1 MMDNTEPQ
9 EMNIF
14 QVMARVGRSIGKL
27 FCSILSLIGKF
38 AQLAYKYKALF
49 LFFIVLIVGLSTY
62 QRRDRAKMY
71 RAKMH
76 ILINDGD
83 VFTYKTLLDQLS
95 EYPKRDDIDGLA
107 AILDISPEIASK
119 IYGFEGFHVI
129 DINNDSIMD
138 FVDYKN
144 AIDLG
149 DTSNVIVPNQM
160 VIRAKLNDLSCCEDV
175 QKALFNFF
183 AKNNY
188 LSSLNISRLST
199 LEEKE
204 WMFHNA
210 LINLDSLQKVELL
223 QGPNYSMEFASQK
236 ERNKPFM
243 STKRQMYYEDM
254 KNLFDINESIAV
266 DMSTNLEV
274 LTVVSDL
281 QPERKLD
288 NPTWKIILY
297 TTIFGFIMF
306 LIVALLVDN
315 RKAISS
321 YLKNTKA

>member
-1 MMDNTEPQ
+1 M
-9 EMNIF
+9 I
-14 QVMARVGRSIGKL
+14 
-27 FCSILSLIGKF
+27 
-38 AQLAYKYKALF
+38 
-49 LFFIVLIVGLSTY
+49 
-62 QRRDRAKMY
+62 
-71 RAKMH
+71 
-76 ILINDGD
+76 
-83 VFTYKTLLDQLS
+83 
-95 EYPKRDDIDGLA
+95 
-107 AILDISPEIASK
+107 
-119 IYGFEGFHVI
+119 FHVVKMFRKPC
-129 DINNDSIMD
+129 S
-138 FVDYKN
+138 
-144 AIDLG
+144 
-149 DTSNVIVPNQM
+149 T
-160 VIRAKLNDLSCCEDV
+160 
-175 QKALFNFF
+175 FF

>member
-1 MMDNTEPQ
+1 MDNTEPQ

-49 LFFIVLIVGLSTY
+49 LVIVALIVGLSVY

-83 VFTYKTLLDQLS
+83 VFTFKTLLDQLS
-95 EYPKRDDIDGLA
+95 EYPKRDDTEGLA
-107 AILDISPEIASK
+107 RVLNVPDSIASK

-129 DINNDSIMD
+129 DINHDSIMD
-138 FVDYKN
+138 FVDYDN
-144 AIDLG
+144 EIDLG
-149 DTSNVIVPNQM
+149 DTSYVIVPNQM
-160 VIRAKLNDLSCCEDV
+160 VIRAKLNDLSYCGEI
-175 QKALFNFF
+175 QEALFNYFSQ
-183 AKNNY
+183 NNY
-188 LSSLNISRLST
+188 LNSLSISRLNT
-199 LEEKE
+199 LRDKE

-210 LINLDSLQKVELL
+210 LLNLDSLQKVEFF
-223 QGPNYSMEFASQK
+223 QGPTYSMEFASQK
-236 ERNKPFM
+236 DRNKPFM

-254 KNLFDINESIAV
+254 QNLFDINQSIAV
-266 DMSTNLEV
+266 DMMTNLEV

-288 NPTWKIILY
+288 NPTWKIVLS
-297 TTIFGFIMF
+297 TTILGFILF
-306 LIVALLVDN
+306 LIIALLVDN